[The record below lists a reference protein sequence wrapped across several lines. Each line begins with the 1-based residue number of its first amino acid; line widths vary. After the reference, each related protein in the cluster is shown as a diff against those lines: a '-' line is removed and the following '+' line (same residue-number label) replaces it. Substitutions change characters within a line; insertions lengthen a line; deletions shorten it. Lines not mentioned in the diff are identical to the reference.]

1 MEYEAIL
8 WDVQDHVATITLN
21 RPEVMNALNRRAYA
35 ELQDAAERAGRDGDV
50 RVVLLTGAGRAFCS
64 GDDVRQLMLD
74 QGEQERRR
82 LAPPARPA
90 ITPAAEAVLRLS
102 KPSIA
107 LVNGPAVGWG
117 CDLALLCDFRIASRT
132 ARFGELFVKRGLIAD
147 VGGTYR
153 LPLIVGLT
161 KALELLFTGAII
173 DADEALRIGLVGRVV
188 EPEDLLAEGR
198 AFSAT
203 IAANPPLAVQY
214 AKEAVR
220 VGLQPPLDAIAAFTA
235 RAYQTLFATE
245 DHAEGA
251 RAFIEKREPRFV
263 GR

>member
-1 MEYEAIL
+1 MEYETLL
-8 WDVQDHVATITLN
+8 WSLDEHIATITLN
-21 RPEVMNALNRRAYA
+21 RPEVMNALNRRMYA
-35 ELQDAAERAGRDGDV
+35 ELQDAVERAQHDPEV
-50 RVVLLTGAGRAFCS
+50 RVLMITGAGRAFCS

-74 QGEQERRR
+74 EGEKERRR
-82 LAPPARPA
+82 QPPPARPS
-90 ITPAAEAVLRLS
+90 ITPAAEALLRLS

-107 LVNGPAVGWG
+107 LVNGAAVGWG
-117 CDLALLCDFRIASRT
+117 CDLALLCDFRIASRA

-161 KALELLFTGAII
+161 KALELLFTGDII
-173 DADEALRIGLVGRVV
+173 DAEEALRIGLVDRVV
-188 EPEDLLAEGR
+188 EPEELLPAGR
-198 AFSAT
+198 GFAAK

-220 VGLQPPLDAIAAFTA
+220 TGLNAPLDAIATFTA
-235 RAYQTLFATE
+235 RAYQVLFATE